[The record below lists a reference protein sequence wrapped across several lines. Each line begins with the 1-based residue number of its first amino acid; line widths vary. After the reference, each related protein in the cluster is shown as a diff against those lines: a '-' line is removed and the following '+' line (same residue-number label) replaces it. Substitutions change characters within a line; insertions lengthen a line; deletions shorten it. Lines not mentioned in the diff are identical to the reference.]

1 MTRHAKSALP
11 LKRGFPRWT
20 AFFAVV
26 WVSSAFAQVELMT
39 PLLNS
44 KETHYPVEEQVS
56 QSGVRFR
63 LGDCRYL
70 ARPVGKA
77 LGADFSNI
85 TSLATVVSIGA
96 ETDID
101 ADFVKKNVE
110 DFTTKDDVFREEFL
124 EGIII
129 HGLNDSSVTIK
140 VEKSELHEWNT
151 EWIKGQFPGDQ
162 EGILRPGPYLIMS
175 GVPYEVFRIMDDEN
189 KAFIQSTLTSK
200 DSKTTFYP
208 ADDISDDDCAPGIL
222 VPSRLCADPSIC
234 YPLDGIRV
242 AVKDVF
248 HLDGMSTSLNSRPYR
263 QAHSVQNYT
272 ASAISNLVSKGA
284 HIVGKTR
291 MSAFI
296 LQEHPT
302 QNVNSVSPLNP
313 RADGHQIPGGSSSGS
328 AASVAAYDWLDVALG
343 TDATGSMR
351 IPALAN
357 GIFGFRMTTGILPVD
372 GIVRLWDRFDA
383 LGAFARDLTMLRRF
397 VKGWITGQRAEKQH
411 LQVIYFDDFV
421 PVVGEVQ
428 SRMIEEFAADLA
440 RHNGTEVRRV
450 SIADH
455 WASNPVENEAD
466 LGVYL
471 FNATAHGF
479 YYAAF
484 HAFDEFRAAYR
495 EKYHKEPF
503 ISECVRWIWTQGSKV
518 TLEEHQ
524 EIERRLDVFRDWFT
538 KKFLSAPGANT
549 IVVLPIAE
557 AKPNYR
563 DEYPALPTAPT
574 PGLRNTDLS
583 AILGA
588 PELAVPIAEI
598 PYQSRISGDVEMLP
612 VVASLMG
619 TPQMDVALIDTVLD
633 FFNAS
638 GRATKVNTGKRMF

>member
-1 MTRHAKSALP
+1 M
-11 LKRGFPRWT
+11 
-20 AFFAVV
+20 
-26 WVSSAFAQVELMT
+26 
-39 PLLNS
+39 
-44 KETHYPVEEQVS
+44 
-56 QSGVRFR
+56 
-63 LGDCRYL
+63 
-70 ARPVGKA
+70 
-77 LGADFSNI
+77 
-85 TSLATVVSIGA
+85 VSIGA

-343 TDATGSMR
+343 TDGEKPAWLTGTVADTCSSNR
-351 IPALAN
+351 QHADP
-357 GIFGFRMTTGILPVD
+357 G
-372 GIVRLWDRFDA
+372 
-383 LGAFARDLTMLRRF
+383 
-397 VKGWITGQRAEKQH
+397 TGQRH
-411 LQVIYFDDFV
+411 LRLPNDNWHIAC
-421 PVVGEVQ
+421 
-428 SRMIEEFAADLA
+428 R
-440 RHNGTEVRRV
+440 RH
-450 SIADH
+450 
-455 WASNPVENEAD
+455 
-466 LGVYL
+466 
-471 FNATAHGF
+471 
-479 YYAAF
+479 
-484 HAFDEFRAAYR
+484 RAALGPLRRSWSVCQRLDHASPLR
-495 EKYHKEPF
+495 EGLDHRPASRETTSP
-503 ISECVRWIWTQGSKV
+503 GH
-518 TLEEHQ
+518 LL
-524 EIERRLDVFRDWFT
+524 RRLCACCWR
-538 KKFLSAPGANT
+538 SA
-549 IVVLPIAE
+549 
-557 AKPNYR
+557 
-563 DEYPALPTAPT
+563 
-574 PGLRNTDLS
+574 
-583 AILGA
+583 
-588 PELAVPIAEI
+588 
-598 PYQSRISGDVEMLP
+598 VE
-612 VVASLMG
+612 
-619 TPQMDVALIDTVLD
+619 DD
-633 FFNAS
+633 
-638 GRATKVNTGKRMF
+638 